1 MLGDKPGIK
10 FLHYLGTG
18 PAVELA
24 SAFRQALDQ
33 LGKKSGM
40 DDMKM

>member
-18 PAVELA
+18 PAADLA
-24 SAFRQALDQ
+24 KAFRQALDQ
-33 LGKKSGM
+33 LGKKSAMGN
-40 DDMKM
+40 MKM